1 MAVCQGGRPTL
12 SIVLCSTILVSS
24 SSFWMFAM
32 EFTWPGSWYVARFL
46 ASGSKAMSPSFVAR
60 AISAG
65 VFSVRKSSTTFERIW
80 WAASLG

>member
-1 MAVCQGGRPTL
+1 MLLLTL

-32 EFTWPGSWYVARFL
+32 ELTSPGSWYVRRCL
-46 ASGSKAMSPSFVAR
+46 SRGGNEMSPSFRAA

-65 VFSVRKSSTTFERIW
+65 VLSARNSSTTFERTW